1 MDLQSAE
8 RWDVKLVEET
18 VGRWG
23 GLKVAL
29 LVWSK
34 VWCSVAK
41 WVVNSA
47 ALKVGT

>member
-1 MDLQSAE
+1 
-8 RWDVKLVEET
+8 
-18 VGRWG
+18 
-23 GLKVAL
+23 L